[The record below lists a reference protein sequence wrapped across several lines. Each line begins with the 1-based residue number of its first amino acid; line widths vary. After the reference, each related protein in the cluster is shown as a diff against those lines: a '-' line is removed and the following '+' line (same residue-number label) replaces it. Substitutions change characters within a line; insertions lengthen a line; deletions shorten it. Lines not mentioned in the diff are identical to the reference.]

1 MAHPSGTRQGTSVE
15 VLLTFLRLGLTSF
28 GGPVAHLGYFRTEFV
43 ERRAWIGDRAYAD
56 LVALCQMLPG
66 PASSQ
71 VGMAIGL
78 QRAGYAGLLAAWIG
92 FTLPSAVLM
101 AAFGWGVTV
110 LEPGATG
117 WIQGL
122 KAAVVAVVAQ
132 AVLGMARSLAP
143 DKERAAIATAAMAVA
158 LLVAGPMGQVLSIL
172 AGGVIGFLWLRIDA
186 SDEGKGDGD
195 AASVSV
201 GRLTGGL
208 FLAGFLLLLLLL
220 PVIASV
226 SGSPFLAMVDSFYR
240 AGSLVFGGGH
250 VVLPLLQN
258 EVVGPGLVDRDA
270 FLAGYGAAQAVPGPL
285 FTFAAYLGAVS
296 NQAPTGPGGAVIALL
311 AVFLPSAL
319 LVMGCMPFWAAL
331 RSAPVVMRALRGIN
345 AAVVGLLAAALY
357 TPVFTQ
363 GVGSPIAMAIAAAC
377 FVALVSWKV
386 PPWAVVSAAGGV
398 GAMVFAG

>member
-1 MAHPSGTRQGTSVE
+1 
-15 VLLTFLRLGLTSF
+15 LTFFRLGLTSF

-43 ERRAWIGDRAYAD
+43 ERRGWIGDRAYAD

-101 AAFGWGVTV
+101 AAFGWGVTIFD
-110 LEPGATG
+110 PGATG

-132 AVLGMARSLAP
+132 AVLGMARSLTP
-143 DKERAAIATAAMAVA
+143 DKERAAIAVAAMSIA
-158 LLVAGPMGQVLSIL
+158 LLVAGPLGQVLSII
-172 AGGVIGFLWLRIDA
+172 AGGAIGFLWLRIDGPDA
-186 SDEGKGDGD
+186 EQNGGD
-195 AASVSV
+195 AASVPL
-201 GRLTGGL
+201 GKAGGGL
-208 FLAGFLLLLLLL
+208 FLGVFFLLLLLL
-220 PVIASV
+220 PVIATA
-226 SGSPFLAMVDSFYR
+226 SGSPILTMVDSFYR

-250 VVLPLLQN
+250 VVLPLLQS

-296 NQAPTGPGGAVIALL
+296 NDMPTGLAGAAIALL

-319 LVMGCMPFWAAL
+319 LVMGCLPFWTAL

-363 GVGSPIAMAIAAAC
+363 GVGSPVDMVIAAVC
-377 FVALVSWKV
+377 FVALVNWKV
-386 PPWAVVSAAGGV
+386 PPWAVVIAAGGA
-398 GAMVFAG
+398 GALVFAG